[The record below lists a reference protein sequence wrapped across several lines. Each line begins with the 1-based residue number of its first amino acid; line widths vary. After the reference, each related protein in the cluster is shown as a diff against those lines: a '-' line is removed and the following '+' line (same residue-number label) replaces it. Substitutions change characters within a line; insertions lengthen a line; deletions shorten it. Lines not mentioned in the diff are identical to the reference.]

1 MWQENKKLQK
11 LPNYKKILKKLQN
24 FKSSSENF
32 SHFEFAAFECI
43 PRNHKIFMPQKCFVL
58 KQSKRRLTRGYMKL
72 GETAISYKKS
82 L

>member
-1 MWQENKKLQK
+1 M
-11 LPNYKKILKKLQN
+11 QN